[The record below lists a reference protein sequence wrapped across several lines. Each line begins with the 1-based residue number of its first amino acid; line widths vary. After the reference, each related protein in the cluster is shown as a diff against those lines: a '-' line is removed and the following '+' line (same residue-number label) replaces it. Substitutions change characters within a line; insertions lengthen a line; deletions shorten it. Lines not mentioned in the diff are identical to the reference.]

1 MNERKREH
9 RRADLL
15 ALADVALARRGLDE
29 VVDERVDPPR
39 AGRAEQ
45 LDLRARQ
52 LGRVEHAGADGVV
65 DVVVDVGDAVDQA
78 HDLALERVRLVR
90 PGVVEDPVAHLVR
103 QVEAAAVALEHVDDP
118 ERVLVVAEA
127 PVEALAQR
135 LVERLLAGVP
145 ERRVPEV
152 VAEPDRLDEVLVQP
166 QRPGHA
172 ARDPGGL
179 ERVGQAGAVVVAGGV
194 DEDLRLVHQP
204 PERLGVHDP
213 VAVALE
219 RRAQQAR
226 LLLARAPARL
236 VGAHG
241 ERREPPLLVL
251 ANARLEG
258 IRSPSGEL
266 RHRHRC

>member
-1 MNERKREH
+1 MPSS
-9 RRADLL
+9 
-15 ALADVALARRGLDE
+15 VSGSFG
-29 VVDERVDPPR
+29 
-39 AGRAEQ
+39 AG
-45 LDLRARQ
+45 
-52 LGRVEHAGADGVV
+52 VI
-65 DVVVDVGDAVDQA
+65 
-78 HDLALERVRLVR
+78 
-90 PGVVEDPVAHLVR
+90 EDPVAHLCG
-103 QVEAAAVALEHVDDP
+103 QVQATPVALEHVDDP
-118 ERVLVVAEA
+118 ERMLVVVEA
-127 PVEALAQR
+127 PVEALAQQ
-135 LVERLLAGVP
+135 LVERLFARVP

-166 QRPGHA
+166 QRPRHP
-172 ARDPGGL
+172 ARDPAGL
-179 ERVGQAGAVVVAGGV
+179 ERVRQPRAVVVAGGV

-241 ERREPPLLVL
+241 ERRKPPLLVL

-258 IRSPSGEL
+258 IRSPSGKL